1 MLGHVQAIDAG
12 VVGGPRE
19 YEPFV
24 EQGRERTLAG
34 LDVVEKSEFHGSSAK
49 ASGGTSEFPA
59 RESVPL
65 RRGNRS
71 RSLRRPGRCERRTW
85 PP

>member
-19 YEPFV
+19 HEPFV
-24 EQGRERTLAG
+24 EQGRERALAV

-49 ASGGTSEFPA
+49 ASGAMSG
-59 RESVPL
+59 
-65 RRGNRS
+65 G
-71 RSLRRPGRCERRTW
+71 W
-85 PP
+85 D